1 MEEDEEIGSFF
12 SCFWWN
18 FCRKEEEGL
27 DGGVVEDEQVR
38 CSISLA
44 ALFFHFC
51 HVKIEIILLGGLF
64 FDPVV

>member
-27 DGGVVEDEQVR
+27 DGGVVEGEQVR

-44 ALFFHFC
+44 AL
-51 HVKIEIILLGGLF
+51 VLSLLSCEN
-64 FDPVV
+64 